1 MDAGLLYR
9 FEDYALDAGRRELRR
24 GLTLVAIEPQV
35 FDLLV
40 FLLSHRDRVVS
51 KEDLLASVW
60 GGRIVSES
68 TLDSRINAARR
79 AIGDTG
85 RDQRLIRTI
94 IGKGVRFVG
103 PVQEQPPESEPVTA
117 ASPPRLSIVVL
128 PFANLSNH
136 PEQDYF
142 ADAVTDD
149 LTTDLSRISDSF
161 VIARSTAFT
170 YKGKQV
176 DVRQIGRELGVRY
189 VLEGSVRQLG
199 EQVQVNVQ
207 LIEAET
213 AAHLWADRFETDRK
227 DLAAAHNEITTRL
240 ARTLHLELVAAVGRK
255 IEEEQ
260 PATLNARDFVMRGW
274 TWYYRPVTPEHAQEA
289 LQAFEQA
296 LAMNPQSVDA
306 MAGVGLVLTE
316 NVIKRWTKSPEQD
329 VVRAERLLLE
339 ALERDRNHARAMFAY
354 GMLLG
359 RCLNRLFESQVAL
372 EKAIALDR
380 NYAAAMLQLGYT
392 LYGLGQ
398 PEAALPYCEK
408 ALQLS
413 PRDQNIVYF
422 YSGMGS
428 CHLLLGHADEAVS
441 FLRKARAENPRLWYV
456 HLWLAAA
463 LGLRG
468 DIEEAGESLR
478 ELLKLRPEI
487 NSIAGMYAN
496 VHLGHLP
503 PRYRA
508 LAEKTVDL
516 GLRRAG
522 MPEGWT
528 AAAAFLS

>member
-1 MDAGLLYR
+1 MLYR
-9 FEDYALDAGRRELRR
+9 FEDYVLDAGRRELRR
-24 GLTLVAIEPQV
+24 GPALVGIEPQV

-40 FLLSHRDRVVS
+40 FLVTNRDRVVS
-51 KEDLLASVW
+51 KENLLASVW

-68 TLDSRINAARR
+68 TLDSRINAVRR

-85 RDQRLIRTI
+85 KDQRLIRTI

-103 PVQEQPPESEPVTA
+103 AVQEPPIASQAATA
-117 ASPPRLSIVVL
+117 AAPPRLSIVVL
-128 PFANLSNH
+128 PFASLSDD

-189 VLEGSVRQLG
+189 VLEGSVRRLG

-213 AAHLWADRFETDRK
+213 ASHLWAERFDTDRMN
-227 DLAAAHNEITTRL
+227 LAAAQGEITTRL
-240 ARTLHLELVAAVGRK
+240 ARTLHLELVAAVGRQ
-255 IEEEQ
+255 IEQEQ
-260 PATLNARDFVMRGW
+260 PANLNARDFVMRGW
-274 TWYYRPVTPEHAQEA
+274 AWYYKPVTPERAREA
-289 LQAFEQA
+289 RRSFEQA
-296 LAMNPQSVDA
+296 LAMDPESVDA
-306 MAGVGLVLTE
+306 MVGVALILTE
-316 NVIKRWTKSPEQD
+316 NVIKRWSASPDED
-329 VVRAERLLLE
+329 VMRAERLLLA
-339 ALERDRNHARAMFAY
+339 ALDRDRNHSRAMFTY

-359 RCLNRLFESQVAL
+359 RCMDRLAESQIAL

-392 LYGLGQ
+392 FYGLGQ
-398 PEAALPYCEK
+398 PEAGLPYCEK

-422 YSGMGS
+422 YSGMGA

-441 FLRKARAENPRLWYV
+441 FFRRARAENPRLWYI
-456 HLWLAAA
+456 HMWLAAA

-468 DIEEAGESLR
+468 DIEEAKESLR
-478 ELLKLRPEI
+478 ELIRLRPEI
-487 NSIAGMYAN
+487 NSLAGLYAN
-496 VHLGHLP
+496 LHTRHLP
-503 PRYRA
+503 QKYIA

-528 AAAAFLS
+528 EAAAFLS

>member
-1 MDAGLLYR
+1 MLYR
-9 FEDYALDAGRRELRR
+9 FEDYVLDAGRRELRR
-24 GLTLVAIEPQV
+24 GPALVGIEPQV

-40 FLLSHRDRVVS
+40 FLVTNRDRVVS
-51 KEDLLASVW
+51 KENLLASVW

-68 TLDSRINAARR
+68 TLDSRINAVRR

-85 RDQRLIRTI
+85 KDQRLIRTI

-103 PVQEQPPESEPVTA
+103 AVQEPPIASQAATA
-117 ASPPRLSIVVL
+117 AAPPRLSIVVL
-128 PFANLSNH
+128 PFASLSDD

-189 VLEGSVRQLG
+189 VLEGSVRRLG

-213 AAHLWADRFETDRK
+213 ASHLWAERFDTDRMN
-227 DLAAAHNEITTRL
+227 LAAAQGEITTRL
-240 ARTLHLELVAAVGRK
+240 ARTLHLELVAAVGRQ
-255 IEEEQ
+255 IEQEQ
-260 PATLNARDFVMRGW
+260 PANLNARDFVMRGW
-274 TWYYRPVTPEHAQEA
+274 AWYYKPVTPERAREA
-289 LQAFEQA
+289 RRSFEQA
-296 LAMNPQSVDA
+296 LAMDPESVDA
-306 MAGVGLVLTE
+306 MVGVALILTE
-316 NVIKRWTKSPEQD
+316 NVIKRWSASPDED
-329 VVRAERLLLE
+329 VMRAERLLLA
-339 ALERDRNHARAMFAY
+339 ALDRDRNHSRAMFTY

-359 RCLNRLFESQVAL
+359 RCMDRLAESQIAL

-380 NYAAAMLQLGYT
+380 NYAAAMLH
-392 LYGLGQ
+392 
-398 PEAALPYCEK
+398 
-408 ALQLS
+408 
-413 PRDQNIVYF
+413 QNIVYF
-422 YSGMGS
+422 YSGMGA

-441 FLRKARAENPRLWYV
+441 FFRRARAENPRLWYI
-456 HLWLAAA
+456 HMWLAAA

-468 DIEEAGESLR
+468 DIEEAKESLR
-478 ELLKLRPEI
+478 ELIRLRPEI
-487 NSIAGMYAN
+487 NSLAGLYAN
-496 VHLGHLP
+496 LHTRHLP
-503 PRYRA
+503 QKYIA

-528 AAAAFLS
+528 EAAAFLS

>member
-1 MDAGLLYR
+1 L
-9 FEDYALDAGRRELRR
+9 ALNTGKRELRR
-24 GLTLVAIEPQV
+24 GAEFVATEPQV

-40 FLLSHRDRVVS
+40 FLVTNRNRVVS

-68 TLDSRINAARR
+68 TLDSRISAARR

-103 PVQEQPPESEPVTA
+103 IVREEPAGSETGPA
-117 ASPPRLSIVVL
+117 AAPPRLSIVVL
-128 PFANLSNH
+128 PLTNLSND

-161 VIARSTAFT
+161 VIARSTAFN
-170 YKGKQV
+170 YKGKAI

-189 VLEGSVRQLG
+189 VLEGSVRRLD

-207 LIEAET
+207 LVEAET
-213 AAHLWADRFETDRK
+213 AAHLWADRFDTDRTN
-227 DLAAAHNEITTRL
+227 LAAAQAEITTRL
-240 ARTLHLELVAAVGRK
+240 ARTLHLELVAAVGRR
-255 IEEEQ
+255 IEQEQ
-260 PATLNARDFVMRGW
+260 PANLNARDFAMRGW
-274 TWYYRPVTPEHAQEA
+274 AWYYKPVTPENAGEAQRS
-289 LQAFEQA
+289 FEQA
-296 LAMNPQSVDA
+296 LAMDPESVDA
-306 MAGVGLVLTE
+306 RVGIATVLTE
-316 NVIKRWTKSPEQD
+316 NVIKRWTKSLEED
-329 VVRAERLLLE
+329 VERAERLLLE
-339 ALERDRNHARAMFAY
+339 SLERDRNHARATFAY

-359 RCLNRLFESQVAL
+359 RCMDRLVESQIAL

-398 PEAALPYCEK
+398 PEAGLPYCEK

-441 FLRKARAENPRLWYV
+441 FLRKARAENPRLWYI

-468 DIEEAGESLR
+468 DIEEAAASLR
-478 ELLKLRPEI
+478 ELLKLRPEM
-487 NSIAGMYAN
+487 NSIAGIYAT

-503 PRYRA
+503 PQYRA
-508 LAEKTVDL
+508 LAKKTVNL

-528 AAAAFLS
+528 EARAFLC